1 MSTLCIY
8 EVFTMKKKKTP
19 INGENKKRFQ
29 PHFRKFR
36 NAKLTGH
43 PQYVYD
49 EKGQN
54 YKIIGLTSS
63 PKTDGMNNIPLDHNP
78 EPNNKEKAYLRP
90 KPDKVDKGV
99 ENVRLKGWR
108 FQGEDKNTVRII
120 IETYDKSKK

>member
-1 MSTLCIY
+1 
-8 EVFTMKKKKTP
+8 
-19 INGENKKRFQ
+19 
-29 PHFRKFR
+29 
-36 NAKLTGH
+36 
-43 PQYVYD
+43 
-49 EKGQN
+49 
-54 YKIIGLTSS
+54 
-63 PKTDGMNNIPLDHNP
+63 MNNIPLDHNP